1 MNLEF
6 YNLTCKISGDLK
18 NREVA
23 FLASLSKIEYIYLNY
38 QDIHVSLTMSSN

>member
-23 FLASLSKIEYIYLNY
+23 FLASLSKIEYIHLK
-38 QDIHVSLTMSSN
+38 IIKIFMFL